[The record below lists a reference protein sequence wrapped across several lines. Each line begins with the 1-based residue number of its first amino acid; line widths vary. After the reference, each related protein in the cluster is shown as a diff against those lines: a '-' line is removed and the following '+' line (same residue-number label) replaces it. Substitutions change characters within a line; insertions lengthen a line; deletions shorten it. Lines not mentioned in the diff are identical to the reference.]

1 MNKLMLAVKRWRLL
15 HNNAALLLA
24 FIVGAILGILL
35 VMSFPSTSAAGENHR
50 DDVSCYR
57 IAFCANTESLRPI
70 EVKPI
75 TPRGEDR
82 RSLGNLNMN
91 SYDPDSIYNEYGA
104 GNEYDPDSIF
114 NQYGAGNPYNGI
126 NNPYDVHSDYEI
138 FGP

>member
-1 MNKLMLAVKRWRLL
+1 MNKLLSAIKRWRLL

-35 VMSFPSTSAAGENHR
+35 VMSFPSTSAAGENNR

-75 TPRGEDR
+75 TPRKEER
-82 RSLGNLNMN
+82 KSHGNLNRN
-91 SYDPDSIYNEYGA
+91 RFDPDSVYNRFGA
-104 GNEYDPDSIF
+104 GNRFDPDSLSNRF
-114 NQYGAGNPYNGI
+114 GAGNRYNGI
-126 NNPYDVHSDYEI
+126 NNRFGYGSDYEI
-138 FGP
+138 VGP